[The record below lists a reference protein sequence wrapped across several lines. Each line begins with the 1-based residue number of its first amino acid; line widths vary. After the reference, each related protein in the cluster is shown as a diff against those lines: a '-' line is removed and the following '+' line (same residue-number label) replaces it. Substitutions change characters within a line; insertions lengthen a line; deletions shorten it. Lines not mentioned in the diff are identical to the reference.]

1 MPLDLSER
9 SAGLRAGIAAALA
22 RPVLLYPGALDSVRA
37 ASTFMVRAEAGEGS
51 SRSPAPF
58 TREGDV
64 AVVRVEGPLAQR
76 AWSCMGMFGGD
87 GYDAIEGRVRAA
99 LSDPST
105 KAVVLRLDSPGGEV
119 AGCFEAVRAIRAAS
133 AEAGKPLVAY
143 VDEMAASAAYALAC
157 ACDEIVAPDTGLVG
171 SIGVIMQLPDESA
184 AMAAEGLAVS
194 IITSGAAKADGHPAM
209 PLTTEARARF
219 QAEVDHLAQIF
230 AGEVAAGR
238 PIDAAE
244 ALALD
249 ARVFHGSLAKAAGLV
264 DAVGPFALAVSTARA
279 LADRRSPRT
288 NPGARRGASTPR
300 KPPMNEELLAAIAA
314 VTGETEPTKQA
325 AAVSALHAKLTTT
338 ETKLSAAEKAV
349 AGLSQDLSDANARAS
364 AATARVEK
372 IEREG
377 VLGEIKA
384 AGKWSASLDGFL
396 ATQSVEQLRAYLAS
410 APRVVP
416 GGAIEPPAAPPSSDA
431 QLPTDVAELAAKA
444 TRDGWAALTAREKH
458 AVTTHSKS
466 LAARL
471 RDAKR

>member
-1 MPLDLSER
+1 MYPNVNQRPRFEQQARVAHKGSQHQ
-9 SAGLRAGIAAALA
+9 LA
-22 RPVLLYPGALDSVRA
+22 
-37 ASTFMVRAEAGEGS
+37 MV
-51 SRSPAPF
+51 
-58 TREGDV
+58 
-64 AVVRVEGPLAQR
+64 
-76 AWSCMGMFGGD
+76 
-87 GYDAIEGRVRAA
+87 
-99 LSDPST
+99 
-105 KAVVLRLDSPGGEV
+105 
-119 AGCFEAVRAIRAAS
+119 
-133 AEAGKPLVAY
+133 
-143 VDEMAASAAYALAC
+143 
-157 ACDEIVAPDTGLVG
+157 
-171 SIGVIMQLPDESA
+171 LPDRR
-184 AMAAEGLAVS
+184 G
-194 IITSGAAKADGHPAM
+194 
-209 PLTTEARARF
+209 
-219 QAEVDHLAQIF
+219 
-230 AGEVAAGR
+230 
-238 PIDAAE
+238 
-244 ALALD
+244 LALD

-288 NPGARRGASTPR
+288 NTGARRGASTPR
-300 KPPMNEELLAAIAA
+300 KPMNEELLAAIAA

-325 AAVSALHAKLTTT
+325 AAVSALHAKLSTT

-364 AATARVEK
+364 AATARVER

-377 VLGEIKA
+377 LLGEIKA

-431 QLPTDVAELAAKA
+431 QLPTDVAELAVKA